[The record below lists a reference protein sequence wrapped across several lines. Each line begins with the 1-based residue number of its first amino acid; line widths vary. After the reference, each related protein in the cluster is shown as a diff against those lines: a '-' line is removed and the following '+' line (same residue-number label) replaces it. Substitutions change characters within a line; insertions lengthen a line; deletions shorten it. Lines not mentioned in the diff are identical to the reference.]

1 MAPYSFKC
9 KDIGMECGFETKAK
23 TKEDLT
29 PKIVE
34 HAKSAHN
41 ITESIS
47 ATTRMVTEGN
57 SALFMYKL
65 SIFQNTLWVTM
76 LRK

>member
-1 MAPYSFKC
+1 MRNMAPYNFKC

-23 TKEDLT
+23 TKEDLM

-41 ITESIS
+41 ITEITPDLKTKVDG
-47 ATTRMVTEGN
+47 AIKKT
-57 SALFMYKL
+57 F
-65 SIFQNTLWVTM
+65 F
-76 LRK
+76 

>member
-1 MAPYSFKC
+1 MRNMAPYNFKC

-23 TKEDLT
+23 TKEDLM

-41 ITESIS
+41 ITEITPHLKTKVDG
-47 ATTRMVTEGN
+47 AIKKT
-57 SALFMYKL
+57 F
-65 SIFQNTLWVTM
+65 F
-76 LRK
+76 